1 MAAKALGDKFTAVF
15 VDHGFMREGE
25 PEAIRETFEKFPI
38 NFVMANVQER
48 FMEKLK
54 GVADPEKKRKVI
66 GEEFIRVFEEI
77 AKKSNAEYLLQGTI
91 YPDRIESGIRK
102 NSDVIKSHHNVAGLP
117 TNIKFKKIVSPS
129 ATSTKMRSAKSPK
142 CSAYPKNWLIVSLF
156 QGQA

>member
-1 MAAKALGDKFTAVF
+1 MD
-15 VDHGFMREGE
+15 FMREGE

-38 NFVMANVQER
+38 NFVVANAQDR
-48 FMEKLK
+48 FMQKLK

-77 AKKSNAEYLLQGTI
+77 AEKSGAQYLLQGTI

-117 TNIKFKKIVSPS
+117 TNINFKKIVEPLRDLYKDEVRKV
-129 ATSTKMRSAKSPK
+129 ATMLDLPK
-142 CSAYPKNWLIVSLF
+142 GTS
-156 QGQA
+156 